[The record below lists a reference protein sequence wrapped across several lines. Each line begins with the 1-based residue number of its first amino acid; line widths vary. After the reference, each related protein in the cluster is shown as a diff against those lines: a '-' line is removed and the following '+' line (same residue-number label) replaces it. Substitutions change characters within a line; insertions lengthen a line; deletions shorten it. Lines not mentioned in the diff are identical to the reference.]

1 MRCPKCDGFTV
12 PEQLIDEP
20 SGIYSDNAIDALKC
34 VSCGSIYETALTANK
49 IGSMNGQINFS
60 RKKINRRYEY
70 FAANS
75 SQQAITKAAK
85 K

>member
-12 PEQLIDEP
+12 PEQLVDKL

-49 IGSMNGQINFS
+49 IGSVNGQISFS

-70 FAANS
+70 FAAK
-75 SQQAITKAAK
+75 TAK